1 MTTEV
6 WHVGDVKI
14 TRIVE
19 LGSNVRTPDF
29 VFRNLSRE
37 EVKEQTWLQPHFAT
51 TDGRLI
57 SSNHAFVIESG
68 TRRIIVDTCLGNDK
82 MRKNALWNQRQGSFL
97 QDLETAGYPAGSID
111 TVLCTHLHVDHVGWN
126 TKLVDGNWIPTFP
139 NAQYL
144 FGRTEW
150 NHWSNEN
157 SDQLDGDVTPHI
169 ADNILEARACY
180 DDSVRPIVEAG
191 LHRLVE
197 SDEAITDEISL
208 FPTPGHT
215 PGHVSVR
222 VASQGEQAIITGDM
236 MHHPIQCAMPQVT
249 SNFDH
254 DIARALATRADF
266 LRQHANTPVLIL
278 GTHFSA
284 PTAGWI
290 VPHEETWRF
299 RVYEPQQAKQAAAA
313 S

>member
-1 MTTEV
+1 MATEV
-6 WHVGDVKI
+6 WHVGGVKI

-37 EVKEQTWLQPHFAT
+37 EVKGQTWLQPHFAT
-51 TDGRLI
+51 DDGRLI
-57 SSNHAFVIESG
+57 SSNHAFVIECEA
-68 TRRIIVDTCLGNDK
+68 RRIIVDTCLGNDK

-97 QDLETAGYPAGSID
+97 QDLEVAGYPAGSID

-126 TKLVDGNWIPTFP
+126 TKLVDGKWIPTFP

-144 FGRTEW
+144 FGRAEW
-150 NHWSNEN
+150 NHWSSEN

-169 ADNILEARACY
+169 ANNVLEARACY

-215 PGHVSVR
+215 PGHVSVSI
-222 VASQGEQAIITGDM
+222 ASRGERAIITGDM
-236 MHHPIQCAMPQVT
+236 MHHPIQCAMPEVT

-266 LRQHANTPVLIL
+266 LKRHANTPVLIL

-290 VPHEETWRF
+290 VPHEKTWRF
-299 RVYEPQQAKQAAAA
+299 RPYETQEMKQAVAT